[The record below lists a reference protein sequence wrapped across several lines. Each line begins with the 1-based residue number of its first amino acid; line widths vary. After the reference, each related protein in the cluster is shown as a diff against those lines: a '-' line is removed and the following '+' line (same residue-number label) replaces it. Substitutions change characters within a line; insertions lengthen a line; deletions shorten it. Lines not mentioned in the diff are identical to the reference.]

1 MSKETVNNTISL
13 FGVSAVGLIG
23 ATIFYG
29 YWALRIAFLQTVER
43 VGKFPLVLAGMI
55 ALIALM
61 ILSSLFSLV
70 ACRKFRTARW
80 PAITYGVILLVWT
93 VVFGGLIF
101 GSVYA
106 RFKAKTFFDD
116 NCSSLISPLKVAD
129 GFYAVAGNSMCT

>member
-1 MSKETVNNTISL
+1 MIYFDFSL
-13 FGVSAVGLIG
+13 SLKG

-29 YWALRIAFLQTVER
+29 YWALRIAFLHTVER

-106 RFKAKTFFDD
+106 RCK
-116 NCSSLISPLKVAD
+116 IPRV
-129 GFYAVAGNSMCT
+129 V